1 MSQFLRLDLQ
11 QKKFNHDLKMLKSG
25 PYSSKLKARVGGD
38 YGHLSNIQAAN
49 LLRQLNLG
57 RLKNLVVS
65 HVSERN
71 NDLEL
76 AESTALLELSDWIG
90 DIIVA
95 KQDFG
100 FDWITIEI

>member
-1 MSQFLRLDLQ
+1 MLQ
-11 QKKFNHDLKMLKSG
+11 
-25 PYSSKLKARVGGD
+25 
-38 YGHLSNIQAAN
+38 
-49 LLRQLNLG
+49 QLNLG

-65 HVSERN
+65 HVSEKN

-76 AESTALLELSDWIG
+76 AESTALLKLSDWMG
-90 DIIVA
+90 DITVA